1 MSTHD
6 DDDWPAPADDPEVI
20 ENAKQQLRKFTDV
33 QRRALR
39 WAYFGITILVVLIVV
54 LATR

>member
-6 DDDWPAPADDPEVI
+6 DDDWPTPADDPEVI
-20 ENAKQQLRKFTDV
+20 ENAKRQLRKFTDV

-39 WAYFGITILVVLIVV
+39 WAYFGIAILVILIVI